1 MLITVSK
8 AAVILSLSL
17 AVSAEVG
24 FAENKPSPY
33 FLSAKTSNS
42 NIELLFQDY
51 DGNKIGYDHV
61 KGKKVNEISD
71 ASYSIDNHDEGGV
84 YREIKISPPK
94 KCEYSLDIYANKD
107 TYYSIYLS
115 CWNEVVG
122 YSSGYIY
129 GIINKDEAQ
138 TVTILHTGE
147 KNRFFKTVDLK
158 LIQQELNYIKGEK
171 LFDKSLMSGWEKYLK
186 DLVKLSKKNEAEK
199 IKPLLSEFIGNL
211 NTEKASLEPEFDD
224 PLLKDIDKMIR
235 INEKSFSNKEL
246 LKMLKNRVV
255 QENYLPKPLEMI
267 GKFIDRANFSDQKKL
282 VNIAFEIK
290 NNLYLVR
297 TNTTFNAVNKLMAES
312 KDKPEVVLRS
322 IKSMIVVDSV
332 KYKKIPQRPGMEV
345 FVDELLGVHDNLAEA
360 LDTKQKLEK
369 IKFSLSE
376 MKEKLE
382 SNKYRALKIL
392 SADSQSLL
400 DKQNKL

>member
-1 MLITVSK
+1 MLITEPK
-8 AAVILSLSL
+8 TAIILLLSL
-17 AVSAEVG
+17 AVSARVV
-24 FAENKPSPY
+24 FTENTPSPY

-42 NIELLFQDY
+42 NIELLFEDY

-71 ASYSIDNHDEGGV
+71 AAYSIDNHDEGGV

-94 KCEYSLDIYANKD
+94 KCEYALDIYANKD

-115 CWNEVVG
+115 CWNDTAG

-138 TVTILHTGE
+138 TVNILHTGE
-147 KNRFFKTVDLK
+147 KNRFSKKVDLK
-158 LIQQELNYIKGEK
+158 LIQQELNYIKGER
-171 LFDKSLMSGWEKYLK
+171 LFDKSLLSGWEKYLK
-186 DLVKLSKKNEAEK
+186 DLAKLSKKNEIEK
-199 IKPLLSEFIGNL
+199 IRPLLSEFIGNL
-211 NTEKASLEPEFDD
+211 NTEKAGLEPEFDD
-224 PLLKDIDKMIR
+224 PLLKDIDKI
-235 INEKSFSNKEL
+235 INIDGKSLGNKEL
-246 LKMLKNRVV
+246 LKMLKNRAI

-282 VNIAFEIK
+282 INIAFEIK

-297 TNTTFNAVNKLMAES
+297 TNTTFSAVNRLMTDS

-322 IKSMIVVDSV
+322 IKNVITVDSV
-332 KYKKIPQRPGMEV
+332 KYKKIPQKPGMEV
-345 FVDELLGVHDNLAEA
+345 FVDKLLGVHDNLAEA

-369 IKFSLSE
+369 IKSSLAE

-392 SADSQSLL
+392 STDSQSLL